1 MKINRNDWEDY
12 DSYDDDETFIKKF
25 PKNDSTKEVKK
36 KGNLVRQKRKA
47 KAKEREL
54 ASQLQ
59 RVSMENLEYDF
70 GNRAHTRWDFSLDN
84 LFSLWYN
91 RVKKGDKL

>member
-54 ASQLQ
+54 ASQL
-59 RVSMENLEYDF
+59 
-70 GNRAHTRWDFSLDN
+70 
-84 LFSLWYN
+84 
-91 RVKKGDKL
+91 